1 MSVRELLDPVACHA
15 RLACS
20 LSLGAA
26 HKASL
31 RLLTTTAPNA
41 SFLHGPL
48 ANGAAGEN
56 NQNLPEPTVQSPS
69 QRLPAHAIYR

>member
-1 MSVRELLDPVACHA
+1 MSVRALLDPVACHA

-56 NQNLPEPTVQSPS
+56 DQNLRADGPIAVAALAGA
-69 QRLPAHAIYR
+69 RNI

>member
-1 MSVRELLDPVACHA
+1 MSVRALLDPVACHA

-56 NQNLPEPTVQSPS
+56 NQKSPGADGPIAVAALAGA
-69 QRLPAHAIYR
+69 RNI